1 MIAPEC
7 PYQRELNSRHGN
19 EVKRGSGTDS
29 SQTRRASL
37 AVVGGWWLVVV
48 PSAAL
53 VPDQSNACQN
63 QKQRTRLRSR
73 NASRGSVV
81 EYRNQ
86 SADVVSPAH
95 RRPLIGAKICVA
107 RHHGRAR
114 GANRLRT
121 ALGFVQ
127 GEIGWGVRG
136 ADYRSV
142 SNRFPSAGLY
152 AKGVPVMAN
161 SFAVPSGVRAGSV
174 PVKNPSLPEPILPL
188 GSVRLRLP
196 GAADVLEK
204 VRVYVPPA
212 GSPPLFSIC
221 PWKNVR
227 ASMVMAPGKAVLKY
241 TC

>member
-1 MIAPEC
+1 
-7 PYQRELNSRHGN
+7 
-19 EVKRGSGTDS
+19 
-29 SQTRRASL
+29 TRRASL

-121 ALGFVQ
+121 ALGSVQ
-127 GEIGWGVRG
+127 GEIGWGCDQTGKR
-136 ADYRSV
+136 
-142 SNRFPSAGLY
+142 
-152 AKGVPVMAN
+152 
-161 SFAVPSGVRAGSV
+161 
-174 PVKNPSLPEPILPL
+174 E
-188 GSVRLRLP
+188 
-196 GAADVLEK
+196 
-204 VRVYVPPA
+204 
-212 GSPPLFSIC
+212 
-221 PWKNVR
+221 
-227 ASMVMAPGKAVLKY
+227 APGSRRSRRGRGWWPRR
-241 TC
+241 C